1 MVQYSI
7 VVALRIIRGL
17 PGIIL
22 WPASHWAPLALKR
35 LARYFLAT
43 SYFNKRQIFL
53 ASYFFT
59 KIQLSFR
66 SLWIESAPKM
76 QRWSLKKI
84 KHAVSNWECFHALDN
99 CKNLFYANIVQL
111 LAHFFKILYQL
122 LPVWL
127 WWGPVFV
134 YRWKLSPVF
143 LTETDNSQN
152 SCFSSKQ
159 PSWVLSLNTDPP
171 THQAPRHHY
180 FRGNS
185 DRRLNI
191 IPLKN
196 RSVYLVICCA
206 IRLQSNYNG
215 AELLDN
221 YELLPSER
229 FRLNIAPHGR
239 PFGDPWSIGHL
250 SIAVGPLSNDEIE

>member
-1 MVQYSI
+1 M
-7 VVALRIIRGL
+7 
-17 PGIIL
+17 
-22 WPASHWAPLALKR
+22 
-35 LARYFLAT
+35 
-43 SYFNKRQIFL
+43 
-53 ASYFFT
+53 
-59 KIQLSFR
+59 
-66 SLWIESAPKM
+66 
-76 QRWSLKKI
+76 
-84 KHAVSNWECFHALDN
+84 SNWACFHALDN
-99 CKNLFYANIVQL
+99 FKNLFYANIVQL
-111 LAHFFKILYQL
+111 LAHFLKILYQL

-221 YELLPSER
+221 YEWLPSGR
-229 FRLNIAPHGR
+229 FRLNIDPHWR
-239 PFGDPWSIGHL
+239 PLGDPWSIGHL
-250 SIAVGPLSNDEIE
+250 GIAIGPRQTMTSGNDAEHSKEHRQAHHFQGTSKSKSFSQEIIVVFTNLA

>member
-1 MVQYSI
+1 MIFKKKSNIQWVIEHASFHWRI
-7 VVALRIIRGL
+7 VKTFFK
-17 PGIIL
+17 PIL
-22 WPASHWAPLALKR
+22 LNSWP
-35 LARYFLAT
+35 
-43 SYFNKRQIFL
+43 I
-53 ASYFFT
+53 
-59 KIQLSFR
+59 
-66 SLWIESAPKM
+66 
-76 QRWSLKKI
+76 
-84 KHAVSNWECFHALDN
+84 
-99 CKNLFYANIVQL
+99 
-111 LAHFFKILYQL
+111 FFKILYQL

-221 YELLPSER
+221 YEWLPSGR
-229 FRLNIAPHGR
+229 FRLNIDPHWR
-239 PFGDPWSIGHL
+239 PLGDPWSIGHL
-250 SIAVGPLSNDEIE
+250 GIAIGPRQTMTSGNDAEHNIDMLIISKEPQSQSLFLKK

>member
-1 MVQYSI
+1 M
-7 VVALRIIRGL
+7 
-17 PGIIL
+17 
-22 WPASHWAPLALKR
+22 
-35 LARYFLAT
+35 
-43 SYFNKRQIFL
+43 
-53 ASYFFT
+53 
-59 KIQLSFR
+59 
-66 SLWIESAPKM
+66 
-76 QRWSLKKI
+76 
-84 KHAVSNWECFHALDN
+84 
-99 CKNLFYANIVQL
+99 
-111 LAHFFKILYQL
+111 
-122 LPVWL
+122 
-127 WWGPVFV
+127 
-134 YRWKLSPVF
+134 F

-221 YELLPSER
+221 YELLPGER
-229 FRLNIAPHGR
+229 FRVNIDPQRQSLGIHGR
-239 PFGDPWSIGHL
+239 LVISTVL
-250 SIAVGPLSNDEIE
+250 SSIARANCVAEYKNANSVEKLCCTFVGGDKDLVLFLCFLISAS